1 MNKIFK
7 EFTKEKTK
15 GEIIM
20 RKNCLHHLSDFE
32 EYIEYDE
39 VILEE
44 IRFIENFGYIIENTV
59 RNTDMEMDTF

>member
-1 MNKIFK
+1 
-7 EFTKEKTK
+7 
-15 GEIIM
+15 M

-32 EYIEYDE
+32 GYIEYDE